1 MSATHR
7 GARLHIAVL
16 GRCNTGKSTVL
27 NLIAGQKAAIV
38 SPEAGTTG
46 DPVPL
51 SFELLPLGPVTL
63 YDTAGLDEL
72 SELGALR
79 REAGRKI
86 LARADMAVVVTDEA
100 GLGEWEDELIAALRE
115 LDTPCIVLFNKA
127 DRGAPPAKDI
137 ARCCEQ
143 GIPYMTLSADR
154 ESDPAPLR
162 EALVK
167 LAPAEDP
174 NPVLVTDL
182 VPPGGT
188 VVCVTPIDSSAP
200 KGRLIVPQVQTL
212 RELVEADNPAL
223 VVQHTALEKAL
234 DLLREPPALVVTDS
248 QVVHIVNKIL
258 PPSVPLTTFSLLFAR
273 AKGDFAMLVE
283 GTRHIAKLRPGSSVL
298 IAEACSH
305 HPQCDDIG
313 RVKLPRWL
321 REYTKFDLQFTV
333 RSGVDF
339 PDDLSRFDL
348 VLHCG
353 GCMLN
358 GREMRR
364 RLRLCAAAKVPVTNY
379 GMAISE
385 TQGIFERVVAPFAGH
400 KAKVLQGALMAGEE
414 SGVPVSFDSEAFLER
429 MRSKHGR

>member
-1 MSATHR
+1 MSTTQR
-7 GARLHIAVL
+7 GARLQIAVL

-38 SPEAGTTG
+38 SAKPGTTG

-63 YDTAGLDEL
+63 YDTAGLDEEA
-72 SELGALR
+72 ELGALR
-79 REAGRKI
+79 REAGRKV
-86 LARADMAVVVTDEA
+86 LARADIAVVVADET
-100 GLGEWEDELIAALRE
+100 GLGDWERELAAALGE
-115 LDTPCIVLFNKA
+115 LETPFMILFNKQDLA
-127 DRGAPPAKDI
+127 PASDRDRAWC
-137 ARCCEQ
+137 RER
-143 GIPYMTLSADR
+143 GIPYLRLSADR
-154 ESDPAPLR
+154 EADPAPLR

-167 LAPAEDP
+167 LAPAEEEA
-174 NPVLVTDL
+174 PVLLTDL
-182 VPPGGT
+182 VPPGST

-200 KGRLIVPQVQTL
+200 KGRLIVPQVQVL

-223 VVQHTALEKAL
+223 AVQHTALEKAL
-234 DLLREPPALVVTDS
+234 GLLREPPALVVTDS
-248 QVVHIVNKIL
+248 QVVHLVNKIL

-273 AKGDFAMLVE
+273 LKGDFAMLLA
-283 GTRHIAKLRPGSSVL
+283 GTRAIAGLKPDASVL

-321 REYTKFDLQFTV
+321 GDYVKHPLRFTV
-333 RSGVDF
+333 CSGSDF
-339 PDDLSRFDL
+339 PDDLSGFDL

-358 GREMRR
+358 AREMRR

-385 TQGIFERVVAPFAGH
+385 TQGIFERVVAPFAG
-400 KAKVLQGALMAGEE
+400 
-414 SGVPVSFDSEAFLER
+414 R
-429 MRSKHGR
+429 C